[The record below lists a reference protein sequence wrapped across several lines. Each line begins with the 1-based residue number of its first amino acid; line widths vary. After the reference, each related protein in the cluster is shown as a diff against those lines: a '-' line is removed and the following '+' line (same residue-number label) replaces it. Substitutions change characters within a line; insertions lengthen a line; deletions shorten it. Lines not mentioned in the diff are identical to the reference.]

1 MKWLRNVFFIFSP
14 LLVAVILS
22 YLLLRFTDIKSVLIV
37 VIILS
42 ALGLSIINAVIII
55 VQISK

>member
-1 MKWLRNVFFIFSP
+1 MKWLRNVSFIFSP
-14 LLVAVILS
+14 FLVAVILS
-22 YLLLRFTDIKSVLIV
+22 YLLLRFTYIKSVLIV

-42 ALGLSIINAVIII
+42 ALVLSIINAVIII